1 MHHIIELLFTK
12 NKVKIKFS
20 LFSFTN
26 ISCTFL
32 LKREKYNDLIKC
44 KCRSVQQL
52 QNNCKEE

>member
-26 ISCTFL
+26 ISMYVSA
-32 LKREKYNDLIKC
+32 KEREI
-44 KCRSVQQL
+44 Q
-52 QNNCKEE
+52 